1 MNEGRVSVRYAK
13 ALLATVK
20 ENDATARALY
30 DGAGLL
36 VDVLSQIGGEY
47 RKMLQSTI
55 VSESEKRGFVERM
68 VTRVAPELLP
78 FAMLMY
84 RHQRSEYLDRA
95 LRMFRN
101 FYAAR
106 FGLVR
111 AHVVSSVE
119 LSEVARKRL
128 LTFLQKRLGTGVEL
142 EFSEDRNLIGG
153 FTVEVNDSLLDCSI
167 QGELRS
173 MLSEL

>member
-1 MNEGRVSVRYAK
+1 M
-13 ALLATVK
+13 
-20 ENDATARALY
+20 
-30 DGAGLL
+30 
-36 VDVLSQIGGEY
+36 
-47 RKMLQSTI
+47 
-55 VSESEKRGFVERM
+55 
-68 VTRVAPELLP
+68 
-78 FAMLMY
+78 
-84 RHQRSEYLDRA
+84 
-95 LRMFRN
+95 
-101 FYAAR
+101 
-106 FGLVR
+106 
-111 AHVVSSVE
+111 VSSVE